1 MNSFYVEDS
10 DDDDSKFVSFV
21 VTMIPSGVAKNIL
34 YCSQC
39 MSDNMSVFSGVGD
52 FLEPP
57 SARGYKQTQVERQST
72 AE

>member
-34 YCSQC
+34 YV
-39 MSDNMSVFSGVGD
+39 SVC
-52 FLEPP
+52 
-57 SARGYKQTQVERQST
+57 QII
-72 AE
+72 